1 MLNDKFS
8 FRKGYRARAIF
19 LICNY
24 AFLTFLL
31 ISMVIPIWKLFVDSI
46 DSSSVGMR
54 LIPQEFSLAAYKV
67 ILNNSSLYR
76 PFFVSVLTTVL
87 GTAIGLTIITLGAY
101 GLMQKNLPGHK
112 FFGRVVLIT
121 MMFNGG
127 MIATYLTYKNL
138 GLTNNLLAV
147 IIPVC
152 VGAYNTILMRSFFE
166 GLPAALFDAAAIDGC
181 SPFGTFLRIALPLS
195 KPALASVGLF
205 IAVAMWTDYMHFI
218 LYMTK
223 PEWQNFQVKIR
234 AMILEETLA
243 VSTSDMGLG
252 TDMLKSATILVVVL
266 PFMFVYPFLQK
277 YFAKGVTIGAIK
289 G

>member
-1 MLNDKFS
+1 MKEVFS
-8 FRKGYRARAIF
+8 FRKGHRARAVF
-19 LICNY
+19 LICDY
-24 AFLTFLL
+24 IFLTFMM
-31 ISMVIPIWKLFVDSI
+31 ITMVLPLWKLFVDSV

-54 LIPQEFSLAAYKV
+54 LWPKQFSLAAYGV
-67 ILNNSSLYR
+67 ILNNSGLYR
-76 PFFVSVLTTVL
+76 PFLVSVFTTIAATL
-87 GTAIGLTIITLGAY
+87 IGLSVITLGAY
-101 GLMQKNLPGHK
+101 ALMQKNLPGHV

-138 GLTNNLLAV
+138 GLMNNILAV
-147 IIPVC
+147 IIPVS

-166 GLPAALFDAAAIDGC
+166 GIPSALFDAASIDGC
-181 SPFGTFLRIALPLS
+181 SPFGTFFKIALPLS

-205 IAVAMWTDYMHFI
+205 IAVAMWNDYMHFI

-243 VSTSDMGLG
+243 VTNTDSGLG
-252 TDMLKSATILVVVL
+252 TDMLKSATILVVII
-266 PFMFVYPFLQK
+266 PFLFVYPFLQK
-277 YFAKGVTIGAIK
+277 YFTKGVTIGAVK